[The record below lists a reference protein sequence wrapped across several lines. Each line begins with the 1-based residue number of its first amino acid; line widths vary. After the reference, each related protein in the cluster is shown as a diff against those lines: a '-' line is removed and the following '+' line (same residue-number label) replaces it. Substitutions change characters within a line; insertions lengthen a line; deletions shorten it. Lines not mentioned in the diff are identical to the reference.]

1 MRICLMLVG
10 LAILSCKQEQPPFD
24 SKKIE
29 GRWIIT
35 EALRKNRATQTL
47 DGAILSITHD
57 QMTHN
62 FYGSD
67 TTMNITWGSNY
78 MLVDTTHFKIE
89 GYLDSL
95 LILSFNVQKY
105 PFRLTLKKLKEN
117 QTEDY

>member
-1 MRICLMLVG
+1 MRIRLLIIA
-10 LAILSCKQEQPPFD
+10 LTILSCKQEKPPFD

-47 DGAILSITHD
+47 DGAILSISHE
-57 QMTHN
+57 QLTHN
-62 FYGSD
+62 FYGTD
-67 TTMNITWGSNY
+67 TTMQITWGSDY

-95 LILSFNVQKY
+95 LILSFNVKQY
-105 PFRLTLKKLKEN
+105 PFRLTLKKLNEN